1 MAFKIEVVLGILMA
15 GLLFGQQA
23 DPTLAQGVALLQSG
37 DAAGAVNVLKAV
49 TSREPRNGRAWR
61 NLGVAYQQ
69 AKDPESAIAAF
80 QRALEVQP
88 EMPAPL
94 YNIAIIYAA
103 RQDADHAFEWL
114 DKAKATR
121 KIDMTQ
127 AEAAP
132 ELAPFRS
139 DPRFAA
145 ILPKAL
151 DFADPFVESVK
162 IIREWVGEGSND
174 QFGWIA
180 RSIGDVD
187 RDGVPD
193 FVTSAPTKNL
203 GGQNAGRVY
212 VYSTRT
218 GKLIWSV
225 DGKPG
230 DQLGIGIEA
239 AGDVNRDGI
248 PDVVA
253 SAPGAGKA
261 YIYSGKDGRVLAT
274 MTAEDAA
281 DNFGRHVAGVGDVN
295 GDGYADVI
303 IGAPGNHGR
312 RGAAYVYSGRDG
324 KLLLTLTGE
333 REGDQFGSA
342 VTGFTSK
349 AGTLLV
355 AGAPQAGAQHHGRV
369 YVYKSLSGKP
379 SFVVDAEATG
389 QALGAMFV
397 SVPGDLDGDGIPDV
411 FASDFVD
418 SGKAPGAGRVYIVSG
433 KDGHRLF
440 TLTGQTPGENLGTSE
455 SIAGDVD
462 GDGRP
467 DLIVGAWQFSG
478 EANSGGRTYL
488 YSGRTG
494 NLLKTYT
501 CRIPGD
507 TFGFDAVGMGDIDGD
522 GTVDLLITSAWSGIH
537 GYHSGRVFLISSG
550 IAKNAALK
558 E

>member
-1 MAFKIEVVLGILMA
+1 MAIKTEATLGILMA
-15 GLLFGQQA
+15 GLLCGLQA

-37 DAAGAVNVLKAV
+37 NAAGAVNVLKAV
-49 TSREPRNGRAWR
+49 TSREPGNGRAWR
-61 NLGVAYQQ
+61 NLGIAYQQ
-69 AKDPESAIAAF
+69 AKDPDSAIAAF
-80 QRALEVQP
+80 RRALEVQP
-88 EMPAPL
+88 EMTAPL
-94 YNIAIIYAA
+94 YNIGLIYAA
-103 RQDADHAFEWL
+103 KQDADQAFEWL
-114 DKAKATR
+114 GKAKATL

-127 AEAAP
+127 AAAAP

-145 ILPKAL
+145 ILPKAS
-151 DFADPFVESVK
+151 DFTDPFVEPVK

-187 RDGVPD
+187 GDGAPD

-230 DQLGIGIEA
+230 DQLGIGIET
-239 AGDVNRDGI
+239 AGDVNHDGI

-261 YIYSGKDGRVLAT
+261 YIYSGKDGRVLVT

-281 DNFGRHVAGVGDVN
+281 DSFGRHVAGAGDVN

-349 AGTLLV
+349 AGSVLV

-411 FASDFVD
+411 FASDFAD
-418 SGKAPGAGRVYIVSG
+418 SGKAVGAGKVYIVSG

-455 SIAGDVD
+455 SVAGDVD

-478 EANSGGRTYL
+478 QANSGGRAYL
-488 YSGRTG
+488 YSGRSG
-494 NLLKTYT
+494 ELLKTFT

-507 TFGFDAVGMGDIDGD
+507 TFGFDAVGMGDIDRD

-537 GYHSGRVFLISSG
+537 GFHSGRVFLISSG
-550 IAKNAALK
+550 IAKNAARK